1 MSFMSE
7 EPDSRGETESHSHTL
22 GGPSVSCCPQP
33 CSWRPRGRAASLLA
47 GWGFNLGIL
56 HS

>member
-7 EPDSRGETESHSHTL
+7 EPDRRGETESHSHTL

-33 CSWRPRGRAASLLA
+33 CSWRPRGRAASPLA
-47 GWGFNLGIL
+47 GWGFNLFNF
-56 HS
+56 